1 MIRVPS
7 RDVHKIR
14 EAKIIDEFVGL
25 LSVRPKAQSVV
36 DYPLPGRYMTVL
48 DAITWAKCR
57 AEDASQL
64 LELGSEALNMFK
76 VFNCLSRSTLLRTL
90 SNG

>member
-25 LSVRPKAQSVV
+25 LSVRPEAKSVV
-36 DYPLPGRYMTVL
+36 DYLLPGRCMTVL

-57 AEDASQL
+57 AEGASQL
-64 LELGSEALNMFK
+64 LELGS
-76 VFNCLSRSTLLRTL
+76 
-90 SNG
+90 

>member
-7 RDVHKIR
+7 GDVHKIR
-14 EAKIIDEFVGL
+14 EAEIIDEFVGL
-25 LSVRPKAQSVV
+25 LSVRPEAKSVV
-36 DYPLPGRYMTVL
+36 DYPLPGRCMTVL

-64 LELGSEALNMFK
+64 LELGSEALTMFT
-76 VFNCLSRSTLLRTL
+76 VFNCLSRSTLRRTL